1 VALKIFPVDCGLNF
15 RDYSSSSYKI
25 STGRAL
31 ETDSFRKSSRMAQ
44 KKLWNIAFSGSED
57 EMRNLLLNRSN
68 VDVNEWKM
76 SEYPLH
82 KAIRHNQ
89 DTGVAKVQSLPLN
102 DSCITK
108 ELKEFWF
115 VCVSTDSVFV
125 LDMYKGAVGA
135 S

>member
-1 VALKIFPVDCGLNF
+1 
-15 RDYSSSSYKI
+15 
-25 STGRAL
+25 
-31 ETDSFRKSSRMAQ
+31 MAQ
-44 KKLWNIAFSGSED
+44 RKLWNIAFSGSED

-68 VDVNEWKM
+68 VDVNEWKTG
-76 SEYPLH
+76 ECPLH

-108 ELKEFWF
+108 QLKEFWF

-125 LDMYKGAVGA
+125 LNMYEGPVGA
-135 S
+135 SYNKREVLV